1 MVKLLELSAGG
12 DGLEGSITVTRI
24 DEVCTIVITMGLSG
38 VGIWVT
44 VGASFKEVGIVCR
57 ELSDV
62 SVVLVVTTVL
72 EAEDDELVV
81 GDVSELVSVFG
92 STSVG

>member
-57 ELSDV
+57 ELSGV

-92 STSVG
+92 STNVG